1 MKVSLGTS
9 AVLHALVLA
18 VVLLKFGAPEQLQ
31 VAPTESLPVSIVPIE
46 EMTNI
51 QQGDKKAPKKEKS
64 STQPTK
70 NQNKVDNAQNTG
82 ENTADLKSPPT
93 PTTKPNNVE
102 VAAAPP
108 KTEKPLPKTDPV
120 PTETKEIQK
129 EVEAATKATE
139 VAPVSKPK
147 VDVKPEPKPDVKPEP
162 KPDVKPKPKPD
173 PTPAKTPPPET
184 TEPTPNKVP
193 APAEKPTPTKPDK
206 KTDAKP
212 SDKKPDPKK
221 TDSKPTETAQAETA
235 KTTDKTKTTQ
245 KKETAKSSSS
255 KASDFNADDISALLN
270 KQDASG
276 GGAKRSTEVASLGG
290 EKKTGG
296 SKLSQ
301 SEMDALKGI
310 IEGNWNVI
318 PGTESEGI
326 QIKVTFRLDES
337 GAIVGDPEVSVV
349 GASGSAASVWKG
361 SALRAVKK
369 SAPFKNL
376 PADKYD
382 AWSEVEVNFDP
393 TELM

>member
-1 MKVSLGTS
+1 MKGPLGTS

-31 VAPTESLPVSIVPIE
+31 VAPTELLPVSIVPIE

-51 QQGDKKAPKKEKS
+51 QQGDKKTPKKEKS
-64 STQPTK
+64 STQATK
-70 NQNKVDNAQNTG
+70 NQTKVDNAENAG

-129 EVEAATKATE
+129 EVEEATKATE

-147 VDVKPEPKPDVKPEP
+147 VDVKPEPKPDVKPTP
-162 KPDVKPKPKPD
+162 KPDPAPKPD
-173 PTPAKTPPPET
+173 PTPTKTPPPET

-193 APAEKPTPTKPDK
+193 APAEKPTPKPEK
-206 KTDAKP
+206 KTEDKP

-235 KTTDKTKTTQ
+235 KTTDKTKTAE
-245 KKETAKSSSS
+245 KKTTAKSSSS

-270 KQDASG
+270 KQEASG

-318 PGTESEGI
+318 PGTESAGI
-326 QIKVTFRLDES
+326 QIKVTFKLDES
-337 GAIVGDPEVSVV
+337 GAIVGEPEVTVT
-349 GASGSAASVWKG
+349 GASGSAANMWKG
-361 SALRAVKK
+361 GAVRAVKK

-393 TELM
+393 TEFM